1 MNAAPASNEAAAVP
15 GSEFAR
21 YFAAS
26 LAALLLDVAV
36 LQIAVGFMHYLA
48 ATSLG
53 FIAGAIAHYLLSTRW
68 VFRTRRLAERPPVE
82 FSAFVAIGLGGLAIN
97 DLVMFLAVGRC
108 GLAVLTAKLAAA
120 GCTFLFNYT
129 ARKLALF

>member
-1 MNAAPASNEAAAVP
+1 MNPAPASNEAAAVP
-15 GSEFAR
+15 GGEFAR

-26 LAALLLDVAV
+26 LAALLLDVAL

-53 FIAGAIAHYLLSTRW
+53 FVVGATAHYLLSTRW
-68 VFRTRRLAERPPVE
+68 VFRRRRFADRPPVE

-97 DLVMFLAVGRC
+97 DLVMFLAVGHF